1 VISRD
6 TLLKF
11 AKIEARKR
19 IAKALDDL
27 NFLEEVVNTYVTDD
41 VVKRNALKAIE
52 YLRDQIG
59 IVEKIVKEL

>member
-1 VISRD
+1 MINKE

-19 IAKALDDL
+19 LAKALDDL

-52 YLRDQIG
+52 YLRDQIN

>member
-1 VISRD
+1 MISRD

-59 IVEKIVKEL
+59 IAEKIVK

>member
-1 VISRD
+1 MISKD

-27 NFLEEVVNTYVTDD
+27 NFLGEVVNTYVTDD

-52 YLRDQIG
+52 YLRDQIN

>member
-1 VISRD
+1 MINKE

-11 AKIEARKR
+11 AKIEAKKR
-19 IAKALDDL
+19 LAKALDDL

>member
-1 VISRD
+1 MISRD

>member
-1 VISRD
+1 MINKE

-11 AKIEARKR
+11 AKIEAKKR
-19 IAKALDDL
+19 MAKALDDL